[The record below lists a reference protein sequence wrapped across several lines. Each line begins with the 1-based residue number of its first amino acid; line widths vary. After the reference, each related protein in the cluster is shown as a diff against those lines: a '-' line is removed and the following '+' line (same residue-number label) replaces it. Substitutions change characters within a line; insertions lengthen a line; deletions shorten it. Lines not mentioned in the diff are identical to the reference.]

1 MALSHEATLQAVAF
15 ALLAAALFGAA
26 LVTSQ
31 SGLRHMNALSG
42 ARVSIPAAT
51 ALFWLLAPSL
61 DMSGWQATA
70 ASVFAVVGIFFP
82 AAVTLLTFEA
92 NRRLGPTVAGT
103 IGSTAPLFAV
113 LAAALFLGEPLGAR
127 EFVATAIIVLGTM
140 VLSAQQGG
148 GVRVSIRAVL
158 WLPLSAAA
166 LRALAQVLSKA
177 GLALWPNPLAAVLI
191 GYSVSTAVVWMATLL
206 SRRRQAF
213 MFTGRGVLWFAL
225 TGLLNGTAVLSMY
238 SALNTSPV
246 HIVSPIVATYPL
258 FTLALGTSVW
268 RQERLSRR
276 LMAGVALT
284 VAGVVILLAR

>member
-15 ALLAAALFGAA
+15 STLAAALFGAA
-26 LVTSQ
+26 LVTTQ
-31 SGLRHMNALSG
+31 YGLRHMNALSG
-42 ARVSIPAAT
+42 ARVSIPVAT

-61 DMSGWQATA
+61 DMSGWHATA

-113 LAAALFLGEPLGAR
+113 LAAALFLGEPLGTR
-127 EFVATAIIVLGTM
+127 EFVATAIVVLGTM
-140 VLSAQQGG
+140 MLSAPQGG
-148 GVRVSIRAVL
+148 GGSVSSRAVW

-177 GLALWPNPLAAVLI
+177 GLVLWPNPLAAVLI

-206 SRRRQAF
+206 SRRRQALI
-213 MFTGRGVLWFAL
+213 FTSRGVLWFAL
-225 TGLLNGTAVLSMY
+225 TGLFNGTAVLSMY

-246 HIVSPIVATYPL
+246 HIVAPIVATYPL
-258 FTLALGTSVW
+258 FTLALGALVL
-268 RQERLSRR
+268 RQERLGRG

-284 VAGVVILLAR
+284 VVGVVILLAR